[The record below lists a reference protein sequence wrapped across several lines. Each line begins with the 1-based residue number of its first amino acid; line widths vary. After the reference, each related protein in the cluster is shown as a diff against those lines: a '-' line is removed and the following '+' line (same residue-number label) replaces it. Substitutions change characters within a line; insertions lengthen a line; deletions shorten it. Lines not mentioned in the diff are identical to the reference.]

1 MVERFIDAQRIFFE
15 QALFEIKSGKKRGH
29 WIWFIFPQLKG
40 LGRSSNSQYY
50 GITNLE
56 EATEYLNTPILNQR
70 LREITE
76 ALLRIEGKTAIEIL
90 GHIDA
95 RKVKSC
101 MTLFNEVAPND
112 IFADVVKKYYHGR
125 WDKRTLSL
133 LQGKETK
140 EVLGRITKTK
150 YDDEN
155 GDLNISS
162 LKMS

>member
-1 MVERFIDAQRIFFE
+1 MVERFIDAQKVFFE

-40 LGRSSNSQYY
+40 LGRSFNSKYY
-50 GITNLE
+50 GIANLE
-56 EATEYLNTPILNQR
+56 EATEYLKTPILNQR

-76 ALLRIEGKTAIEIL
+76 ALLMIEGQTAIEIL

-112 IFADVVKKYYHGR
+112 IFADVVKKYFNGH

-133 LQGKETK
+133 LQDKETK
-140 EVLGRITKTK
+140 
-150 YDDEN
+150 
-155 GDLNISS
+155 GDS
-162 LKMS
+162 LDINNKI